1 MANRME
7 RYYNGEERSK
17 KNKSLYD
24 EISANGNYSNIEGF
38 VDISNSNE
46 INIDNIKELIDG
58 SYNTKHSK
66 PVDKI
71 EKKVTRVEKKKN
83 EEKNY
88 DIMDVLNKAKN
99 NHNEKD
105 LKYRNLKKK
114 QIKILKELKDEHPED
129 EKIDELMNTLALGD
143 SFNDDLG
150 IFDDLKSN
158 TMVGEEAAAIKDVLN
173 EAKENTYT
181 DDIKVENE
189 TELKKSDDNKSSIE
203 DGLDSS
209 FYTSS
214 FIITDEDLEDLKS
227 IDKNIKKNN
236 KLIKILIM
244 IFSSL
249 IAVILLTVI
258 AKLIF

>member
-1 MANRME
+1 
-7 RYYNGEERSK
+7 
-17 KNKSLYD
+17 
-24 EISANGNYSNIEGF
+24 
-38 VDISNSNE
+38 
-46 INIDNIKELIDG
+46 
-58 SYNTKHSK
+58 
-66 PVDKI
+66 
-71 EKKVTRVEKKKN
+71 
-83 EEKNY
+83 
-88 DIMDVLNKAKN
+88 
-99 NHNEKD
+99 
-105 LKYRNLKKK
+105 
-114 QIKILKELKDEHPED
+114 
-129 EKIDELMNTLALGD
+129 MNTLALGD